1 MIFFFLEP
9 TRRLTF
15 GFLRSEVLGAF
26 CSILIIWILTGVLV
40 YLAIKRVIT
49 QEYEIQSTAM
59 VITASCGVAFNIVMF
74 IVLHA
79 NFLCYKNSN
88 IHGHSHGGHTAS
100 SAVESDDVTHS
111 HSHSK
116 RFRKITKFSKHAP
129 ELTSSKNVSVA
140 NSNPEGEDS
149 HQVDIIDVEAQSGS
163 NHKSKKKHE
172 KKKPENI
179 NLRAAAIHVIGDFIQ
194 SVGVLVAA
202 LIIYFKVNL
211 LINVLSFK
219 I

>member
-1 MIFFFLEP
+1 M
-9 TRRLTF
+9 TF

-59 VITASCGVAFNIVMF
+59 VITASCGVGFNIVMF

-79 NFLCYKNSN
+79 NCLCYRNSN
-88 IHGHSHGGHTAS
+88 IHGHSHGGHIAS
-100 SAVESDDVTHS
+100 SAVETSDNDVI

-129 ELTSSKNVSVA
+129 ELTSSKNLSVA
-140 NSNPEGEDS
+140 KKSKREDS
-149 HQVDIIDVEAQSGS
+149 HQVDIIDVEAQSSS
-163 NHKSKKKHE
+163 NHKSKKKND
-172 KKKPENI
+172 KKKNTENI

-211 LINVLSFK
+211 KF
-219 I
+219 